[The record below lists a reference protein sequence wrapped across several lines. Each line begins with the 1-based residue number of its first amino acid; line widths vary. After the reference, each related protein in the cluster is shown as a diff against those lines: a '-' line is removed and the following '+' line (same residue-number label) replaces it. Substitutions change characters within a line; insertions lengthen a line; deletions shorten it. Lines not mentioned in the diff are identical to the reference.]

1 MMNVV
6 VLEGAVVTLV
16 KPYEDSHYLAQ
27 AHRAI
32 ALSRL
37 QIMTKQLT
45 VPDRFE
51 GLAKVIDVAE
61 EFF

>member
-1 MMNVV
+1 MVDVV
-6 VLEGAVVTLV
+6 VLEGAVVTLME
-16 KPYEDSHYLAQ
+16 PYEDSHHLAQ
-27 AHRAI
+27 THRAI

-37 QIMTKQLT
+37 QMMSEQLA

-61 EFF
+61 EFL